1 MPQSPRSAFRLPA
14 HCLTGLAMAMLL
26 ASPGCGGGRA
36 TGGGTAA
43 PPVAVKAMPPIPD
56 LSKVR
61 IFTETIPGLPT
72 TKVGLAAATLQR
84 LGDLKYPEAAWN
96 QGLQGWAVF
105 DFVVAPDGSVD
116 PKYVRLVAA
125 SNDLFA
131 PPAEAAVRAGRFT
144 PASQGGKAV
153 ATLVRLP
160 VYFSLD
166 QAARR
171 P

>member
-1 MPQSPRSAFRLPA
+1 
-14 HCLTGLAMAMLL
+14 MAMLL
-26 ASPGCGGGRA
+26 ALPGCGGGRT

-61 IFTETIPGLPT
+61 MFTEAIPGLPT
-72 TKVGLAAATLQR
+72 TKAGLANATLQR
-84 LGDLKYPEAAWN
+84 LGELKYPEAAWN
-96 QGLQGWAVF
+96 QGLQGWAVY

-116 PKYVRLVAA
+116 QKYVRLVAA
-125 SNDLFA
+125 SNEIFA
-131 PPAEAAVRAGRFT
+131 RPAEAAVRAARFT
-144 PASQGGKAV
+144 SASQGGKAV

-166 QAARR
+166 QATQRR
-171 P
+171 

>member
-1 MPQSPRSAFRLPA
+1 
-14 HCLTGLAMAMLL
+14 
-26 ASPGCGGGRA
+26 
-36 TGGGTAA
+36 
-43 PPVAVKAMPPIPD
+43 MPPIPD

-61 IFTETIPGLPT
+61 TFTETIPGLASARA
-72 TKVGLAAATLQR
+72 GLTAAALQR

-96 QGLQGWAVF
+96 QGVQGWAVY
-105 DFVVAPDGSVD
+105 DFVVAADGSVD
-116 PKYVRLVAA
+116 RKYVRLVAA
-125 SNDLFA
+125 SHDMFA
-131 PPAEAAVRAGRFT
+131 SPAEAAVRAAHFT
-144 PASQGGKAV
+144 PASQGGRAV

>member
-1 MPQSPRSAFRLPA
+1 MAA
-14 HCLTGLAMAMLL
+14 GLALL
-26 ASPGCGGGRA
+26 ITSAVPGCGGGRA

-61 IFTETIPGLPT
+61 TFTETIPGLASARA
-72 TKVGLAAATLQR
+72 GLTAAALQR

-96 QGLQGWAVF
+96 QGVQGWAVY
-105 DFVVAPDGSVD
+105 DFVVATDGRVD
-116 PKYVRLVAA
+116 QKHVRLVAA
-125 SNDLFA
+125 SHDMFA
-131 PPAEAAVRAGRFT
+131 GPAEAAVRAARFT
-144 PASQGGKAV
+144 PASQGGRAV